1 MCSNCCCQCGGHRGR
16 NKDTRVLLTLEEIER
31 LNEERLN
38 GIRYVD
44 RISQCGSCIVIRF
57 CKGLDAIR

>member
-1 MCSNCCCQCGGHRGR
+1 MCSNRCCQCGGHCGR
-16 NKDTRVLLTLEEIER
+16 NNATRVLRTLEEIER

-44 RISQCGSCIVIRF
+44 RISQCGGYIVIRF

>member
-1 MCSNCCCQCGGHRGR
+1 MCSKCCCQCGDHHGR
-16 NKDTRVLLTLEEIER
+16 NNGTRVLLTLEEIDR

-44 RISQCGSCIVIRF
+44 RISQCGGCIVIRF